1 MATGTS
7 SLEGARAERNF
18 GAAKSAIEDVIYDL
32 VQGLQDIEALR
43 AQTARRL
50 LERVEIAVGQ
60 LAANT
65 PALTP
70 RTASENRA
78 VANPI
83 QSITLLTALLARQLR
98 HPACSPAKRCCPHHP
113 Q

>member
-60 LAANT
+60 LAAKT
-65 PALTP
+65 EDDPQI
-70 RTASENRA
+70 RRSQA
-78 VANPI
+78 VMYEQGAV
-83 QSITLLTALLARQLR
+83 SL
-98 HPACSPAKRCCPHHP
+98 S
-113 Q
+113 